1 MRKMIF
7 GVRLCV
13 LTHLRSCPLILLGSL
28 LNIGD
33 WRDIQYLP
41 LVLASV
47 KIDHC
52 HFIQWGQLAALSFC
66 HFVYDFIK
74 LLQDVVFGLQL
85 TQNHTMRVLN
95 FLETLIDLLS
105 ELTYFTFS

>member
-1 MRKMIF
+1 MVF

-47 KIDHC
+47 KIDHG

-74 LLQDVVFGLQL
+74 PLQDVVF
-85 TQNHTMRVLN
+85 
-95 FLETLIDLLS
+95 
-105 ELTYFTFS
+105 